1 MRKIRVTP
9 FTQKESTFYLLSYD
23 PREIIKLV
31 NFPEA
36 GKTQDTQR
44 PWDLSRVKEI
54 SQYVAGLINLDL
66 SKLKDKT
73 KKKANGIIPNCPIL
87 NIHGNIKIV
96 NENGDY
102 YILLPETEEEIKKSK
117 GNIEILDG
125 QHRLISFDG
134 EHINENFKSHEIY
147 EMGYV
152 ICNDMTQD
160 EKTEIFI
167 FSNEKQKTVD
177 KNVLRQLMRWLHLLS
192 DDDEDVYDFVVKLN
206 KDTYSPLKGRIS
218 IGGEKVK
225 HGFKILQVIKILEKS
240 KAVNTLT
247 NQKKLDQEKHFKVL
261 CDYLKA
267 WEQIF
272 PGKFNHPSHTLGKI
286 SGLRYVMYLF
296 PAISEILKFER
307 KKTTVDNLVPI
318 ITSLRNSI
326 LTDKFFENSDTN
338 PNLADLQA
346 FRGETSTIN
355 LAEKHGKKLKNIF
368 IAEDAE
374 FDPNN

>member
-1 MRKIRVTP
+1 MKKVKVIP
-9 FTQKESTFYLLSYD
+9 FIQKEKTFYLLSYD

-31 NFPEA
+31 EFPEA
-36 GKTQDTQR
+36 GKTQETQR

-66 SKLKDKT
+66 SKMKDRT
-73 KKKANGIIPNCPIL
+73 KRKAKGFIPNCPIL
-87 NIHGNIKIV
+87 NIHGNIKIIK
-96 NENGDY
+96 ENQEY
-102 YILLPETEEEIKKSK
+102 FILLPETAEEIASSK
-117 GNIEILDG
+117 GNVQILDG
-125 QHRLISFDG
+125 QHRLISFDADQ
-134 EHINENFKSHEIY
+134 INENFKSHELY
-147 EMGYV
+147 QMGYV
-152 ICNDMTQD
+152 ICNDFTQD
-160 EKTEIFI
+160 ERTEIFI

-192 DDDEDVYDFVVKLN
+192 NDEEDLYDLVVKLN

-240 KAVNTLT
+240 KTKNILT
-247 NQKKLDQEKHFKVL
+247 NQKKLDTDKHLKVL

-267 WEQIF
+267 WEQVF

-296 PAISEILKFER
+296 PSISEILKSQR
-307 KKTTVDNLVPI
+307 KKTNVENLFPI
-318 ITSLRNSI
+318 LTSLRNTK
-326 LTDKFFENSDTN
+326 LTDDFFKNDDTN
-338 PNLADLQA
+338 TNLLA
-346 FRGETSTIN
+346 FRGETSTIA
-355 LAEKHGKKLKNIF
+355 LAEKHGLHLKSIF
-368 IAEDAE
+368 VDDQEE

>member
-1 MRKIRVTP
+1 MKKIRVTP

-31 NFPEA
+31 NFPVA

-73 KKKANGIIPNCPIL
+73 KRKAKGIIPNCPIL

-96 NENGDY
+96 NENEDY
-102 YILLPETEEEIKKSK
+102 YILLPETEEEFKKSK

-125 QHRLISFDG
+125 QHRLISFDS
-134 EHINENFKSHEIY
+134 EQINENFKSHEVY
-147 EMGYV
+147 QMGYV

-240 KAVNTLT
+240 KAINTLAS
-247 NQKKLDQEKHFKVL
+247 QKKLDLEKHFKVL

-286 SGLRYVMYLF
+286 SGLRYVLYLF

-318 ITSLRNSI
+318 LSSLRNSI
-326 LTDKFFENSDTN
+326 LTDNFFENNETN
-338 PNLADLQA
+338 PNLADLLA